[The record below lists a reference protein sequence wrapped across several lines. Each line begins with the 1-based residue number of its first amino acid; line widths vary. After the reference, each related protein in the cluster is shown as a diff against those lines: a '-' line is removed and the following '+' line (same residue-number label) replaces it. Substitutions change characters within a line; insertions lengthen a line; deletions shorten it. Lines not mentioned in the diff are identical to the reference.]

1 MNKQQGMPSYP
12 FSSRYVLPVL
22 FALLVTACAGPQT
35 TGEDASAVTGRAA
48 TSLLARADSHVQ
60 AGQWEQA
67 AALLERALRIEPRN
81 AWLWHHLATVRFRQ
95 GRYAQAVSLANKS
108 NSLAPGDVALRAKN
122 RRLIEQAREAAA
134 RG

>member
-1 MNKQQGMPSYP
+1 MPNYP
-12 FSSRYVLPVL
+12 FFSPRRIFPLL
-22 FALLVTACAGPQT
+22 FAFLITACAGPQT
-35 TGEDASAVTGRAA
+35 TGEDASVLTGRAA
-48 TSLLARADSHVQ
+48 TSLLAQADSHVQ
-60 AGQWEQA
+60 AGEWEQA

-108 NSLAPGDVALRAKN
+108 SSLAPGDVVLRAKN

-134 RG
+134 RS

>member
-1 MNKQQGMPSYP
+1 MAKYP
-12 FSSRYVLPVL
+12 FFSPRYIFPVL
-22 FALLVTACAGPQT
+22 FVLLVTACAGPQT
-35 TGEDASAVTGRAA
+35 TEEDASAATGRAA
-48 TSLLARADSHVQ
+48 ASLLARADTHVQ

-81 AWLWHHLATVRFRQ
+81 AWLWHHLATVRLRQ

-108 NSLAPGDVALRAKN
+108 SSLAPGDAALQAKN
-122 RRLIEQAREAAA
+122 RRLIEEAREAAA

>member
-1 MNKQQGMPSYP
+1 MPRY
-12 FSSRYVLPVL
+12 FSLRHIFPVL

-35 TGEDASAVTGRAA
+35 TGEDTSALTGRAA
-48 TSLLARADSHVQ
+48 TSLLARADTHVQ

-108 NSLAPGDVALRAKN
+108 SSLAPGNTAVQEKN
-122 RRLIEQAREAAA
+122 HRLIEEARQVAE

>member
-1 MNKQQGMPSYP
+1 MP
-12 FSSRYVLPVL
+12 RYSFLSLRRLFPLFFVL
-22 FALLVTACAGPQT
+22 LLVSACAGPQT
-35 TGEDASAVTGRAA
+35 TEEAPSAVAGRAA
-48 TSLLARADSHVQ
+48 TSLLARADRHVQ

-81 AWLWHHLATVRFRQ
+81 AWLWHQLATVRLRQ

-108 NSLAPGDVALRAKN
+108 SSLAPADAALRAKN

-134 RG
+134 RS

>member
-1 MNKQQGMPSYP
+1 MPRHFF
-12 FSSRYVLPVL
+12 FSLRRIFPVL
-22 FALLVTACAGPQT
+22 FVLFINACAGPQT
-35 TGEDASAVTGRAA
+35 GEESVPAEVGRAA
-48 TSLLARADSHVQ
+48 TSLLARADTHVQ

-108 NSLAPGDVALRAKN
+108 SSLAPGNTGLQEKN
-122 RRLIEQAREAAA
+122 HRLIEEARQAAE

>member
-1 MNKQQGMPSYP
+1 MLRRSF
-12 FSSRYVLPVL
+12 FSLRHIFPVL
-22 FALLVTACAGPQT
+22 FALFVTACAGPQT
-35 TGEDASAVTGRAA
+35 GEESAPAEAGRAA
-48 TSLLARADSHVQ
+48 TSLLARADTHVQ

-108 NSLAPGDVALRAKN
+108 NSLAPGDTALQEKN
-122 RRLIEQAREAAA
+122 RHLVEQARQAAA
-134 RG
+134 RS

>member
-1 MNKQQGMPSYP
+1 MPRHLFFP
-12 FSSRYVLPVL
+12 LRHIIPIV
-22 FALLVTACAGPQT
+22 FALFVTACAGPQT
-35 TGEDASAVTGRAA
+35 GEEDASAVTGRAA
-48 TSLLARADSHVQ
+48 TSLLARADTHVQ

-108 NSLAPGDVALRAKN
+108 NSLAPGDTVLREKN
-122 RRLIEQAREAAA
+122 RRLVEQARQAAA
-134 RG
+134 RS

>member
-1 MNKQQGMPSYP
+1 MPKP
-12 FSSRYVLPVL
+12 FLIFPYRLFPVL
-22 FALLVTACAGPQT
+22 FAVLVTACVGPQMT
-35 TGEDASAVTGRAA
+35 EESAPAPTARAA
-48 TSLLARADSHVQ
+48 ASLLAQADSRVQ
-60 AGQWEQA
+60 AGEWEQA

-108 NSLAPGDVALRAKN
+108 SSLAPGDAALQAKN
-122 RRLIEQAREAAA
+122 RRLVEQAREAAA

>member
-1 MNKQQGMPSYP
+1 MPRHLFF
-12 FSSRYVLPVL
+12 FSLRPIIPVV
-22 FALLVTACAGPQT
+22 FALFVTACAGPQT
-35 TGEDASAVTGRAA
+35 SEENAPAEVGRAA
-48 TSLLARADSHVQ
+48 TSLLARADIHVQ

-81 AWLWHHLATVRFRQ
+81 AWLWHHLATLRFRQ

-108 NSLAPGDVALRAKN
+108 SSLVPGNTALQEKN
-122 RRLIEQAREAAA
+122 RRLIEEARQAAE